1 MNMQFSDSYFLIS
14 DHPFEDIYGREWVNE
29 LLDVIKNNKSIEDF
43 IVSKD
48 TKQKEQ
54 FIAKVL
60 NGRAKSMNDY
70 NQRIDEANTKIL
82 KLQEE
87 KSISKQLSL
96 KIDNISSLLPK
107 DKQALF
113 QKAVSECFNNSSTVT
128 QLIAPEK
135 GFIGKLNT
143 IINNKKLKKINT
155 ELTGMM
161 QYMKDNN
168 VIEKT
173 KESSLLQA
181 IISGENKHAELNKLE
196 ASIAKEQDT
205 ISRYSEAKSR
215 LEKANNEEITRY
227 DIEFKYDREI
237 ENNNIR
243 EFVKQKG
250 VYIKSPP
257 PINKEIIATNGLSE
271 DFIEGQIRQ
280 SKYPAQARAS
290 LRRFYEGLDR
300 PAAPMVAFH
309 YGKSYHKSSQD
320 EVITQLRKN
329 GINAVADTDER
340 AKDPTF
346 CCD

>member
-29 LLDVIKNNKSIEDF
+29 LHDVIKNNKSIEDF

-60 NGRAKSMNDY
+60 NGRAESMKNY
-70 NQRIDEANTKIL
+70 NQRIDDANTKIL

-87 KSISKQLSL
+87 KRIREQLSL

-107 DKQALF
+107 NKQALF

-128 QLIAPEK
+128 LLLAPKK

-143 IINNKKLKKINT
+143 IINNKKINT

-168 VIEKT
+168 VIEKA

-181 IISGENKHAELNKLE
+181 IISGENTHDELSKLE

-205 ISRYSEAKSR
+205 ISKLSEAKSR
-215 LEKANNEEITRY
+215 LEKANNEDINRY
-227 DIEFKYDREI
+227 DIEFKHDREI

-250 VYIKSPP
+250 V
-257 PINKEIIATNGLSE
+257 
-271 DFIEGQIRQ
+271 
-280 SKYPAQARAS
+280 
-290 LRRFYEGLDR
+290 
-300 PAAPMVAFH
+300 
-309 YGKSYHKSSQD
+309 
-320 EVITQLRKN
+320 
-329 GINAVADTDER
+329 
-340 AKDPTF
+340 
-346 CCD
+346 